1 MISQVISVHMKQ
13 TFTINYKLFENK
25 KFCSVFFKYS
35 SAILRFDEFECLNF
49 FLKLMDYLN

>member
-49 FLKLMDYLN
+49 FLN